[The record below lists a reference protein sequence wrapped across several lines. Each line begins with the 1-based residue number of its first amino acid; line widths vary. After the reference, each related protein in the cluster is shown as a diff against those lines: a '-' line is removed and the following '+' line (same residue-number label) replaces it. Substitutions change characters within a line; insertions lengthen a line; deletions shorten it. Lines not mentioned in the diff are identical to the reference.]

1 MMNQHLTYKN
11 QPTPLSKNAL
21 QVLESRYLRRDEK
34 DKLIETPDEMFR
46 RVAKAVAQA
55 ELKYG
60 TDSDVANWEEKFYH
74 LMRGLLFLPNSPTL
88 MNAGLSAGQLS
99 ACFVL
104 AVEDSLD
111 AIFTTLK
118 QAALIQ
124 QSGGGTGFNF
134 SKLRPQGDL
143 IRSTGGTSSGPVSF
157 MKIFDA
163 STEHIKQ
170 GGKRRGA
177 NMGMINIDHPDVEA
191 FIQAKT
197 DEKVLRNFNLS
208 VGMRD
213 AFMKAVEED
222 DNWALIHP
230 VSGKVVKRV
239 KAKRIWQLIVQ
250 CAWQRG
256 DPGLVFLD
264 SIQRSNPLSA
274 LGEINATNP
283 CGEMPLLPFE
293 SCNLGSINLSR
304 MLFREKDRV
313 SIDWEGIARAVEIA
327 VRFLDNV
334 IDINHYFIPQ
344 VKEATL
350 GSRKVGLGVM
360 GWAEFLIQLGIPYQS
375 VQALDLGARLMEFI
389 NQQSLKASVKL
400 AKTRGPF
407 KHWSKSTYFHQKVMV
422 RNATRTSIAPT
433 GSISIIAH
441 TSSSI
446 EPLFAL
452 VFQRENVLN
461 GQRLLEINPLI
472 IEQLQQHYGGNMP
485 LLNKIR
491 LSGNLSEIEEIPE
504 ATKKLFRTSLEIPFL
519 YHLKHQRVF
528 QKHTDNAVSK
538 TINLPHE
545 AKVEDVALAYKTAW
559 QMGLKGITI
568 YRYGSRKNQV
578 LTTAVA
584 QEKQPQLVEQSCK
597 VCID

>member
-1 MMNQHLTYKN
+1 MMSQYLWNENKAVF
-11 QPTPLSKNAL
+11 LSKNAQ

-34 DKLIETPDEMFR
+34 GKLLETPDKMFR

-60 TDSDVANWEEKFYH
+60 TESDAAYWEERFYH
-74 LMRGLLFLPNSPTL
+74 LLSSLLFLPNSPTL
-88 MNAGLSAGQLS
+88 MNAGNPSGQLS

-104 AVEDSLD
+104 PIEDSLD
-111 AIFTTLK
+111 SIFTTLK

-134 SKLRPQGDL
+134 SKLRPKGDL

-177 NMGMINIDHPDVEA
+177 NMGMINIDHPDVEE

-197 DEKVLRNFNLS
+197 DEDVLHNFNLS
-208 VGMRD
+208 IGMRD
-213 AFMKAVEED
+213 AFMQAVEKDEV
-222 DNWALIHP
+222 WSLVHP
-230 VSGKVVKRV
+230 VSGKTVKRV
-239 KAKRIWQLIVQ
+239 KAKRIWQQIVQ
-250 CAWQRG
+250 SAWEKG

-264 SIQRSNPLSA
+264 SIQRSNPLSS
-274 LGEINATNP
+274 LGEIDATNP
-283 CGEMPLLPFE
+283 CGEMPLLPYE

-304 MLFREKDRV
+304 MLIKKNDV
-313 SIDWEGIARAVEIA
+313 IAIDWEEIAHSVEVA

-334 IDINHYFIPQ
+334 IDVNHYVIPQ
-344 VKEATL
+344 VEETTL
-350 GSRKVGLGVM
+350 GSRKIGLGVM
-360 GWAEFLIQLGIPYQS
+360 GWAEMLIQLGIPYQS
-375 VQALDLGARLMEFI
+375 VKALRLGGRLMKFI
-389 NQQSLKASVKL
+389 NQYSLKTSIQL
-400 AKTRGPF
+400 SEERGTF
-407 KHWSKSTYFHQKVMV
+407 EYWNKSKYFRQNIFV

-461 GQRLLEINPLI
+461 EQTLLEINPHI
-472 IEQLQQHYGGNMP
+472 IEHLQHHHLDDVS
-485 LLNKIR
+485 LLKQIR
-491 LSGNLSEIEEIPE
+491 LCGNLSEIEEIPQS
-504 ATKKLFRTSLEIPFL
+504 TKKLFKTSLEIPSL
-519 YHLKHQRVF
+519 YHLKHQQVF
-528 QKHTDNAVSK
+528 QNHTDNAVSK

-545 AKVEDVALAYKTAW
+545 ASVEDVDAIYKTAW

-568 YRYGSRKNQV
+568 YRYGSRKKQV

-584 QEKQPQLVEQSCK
+584 QKRHPQIVKQSCK